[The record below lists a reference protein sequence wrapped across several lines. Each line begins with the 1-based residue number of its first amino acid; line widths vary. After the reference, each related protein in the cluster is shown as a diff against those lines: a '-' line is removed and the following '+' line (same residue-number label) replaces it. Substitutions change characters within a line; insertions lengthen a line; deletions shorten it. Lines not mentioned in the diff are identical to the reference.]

1 MLQSNAP
8 AEFPFSQR
16 YGYPGQPKGI
26 SIWEDASEDLR
37 QCVLET
43 ARDLGLAPSDI
54 RDIVCAVLQ
63 QQPNRRNWI
72 EYPNVWE
79 EAQEDVYGCQ
89 WFQVYDIIE
98 RIWSRF
104 KRADDH
110 SVWEEEKAPA
120 FRQAINDFFLTNG
133 IGWQLLKGEI
143 VMRGAD
149 GFEAAVKTAQATLEE
164 SGRPTASR
172 EIHEALEALSWRPE
186 PDLRGAV
193 YHTMGSL
200 ECLAR
205 AITGDPR
212 ATLGEILKKH
222 PDLLPRSLHEALSKM
237 WGSALIE
244 AHHLKED
251 QQPKREEAELLVGLT
266 AMVATYWSKKC
277 DRPMARRRARTVVRK
292 G

>member
-8 AEFPFSQR
+8 AGLPFSKR
-16 YGYPGQPKGI
+16 YGYEGQAKET
-26 SIWEDASEDLR
+26 SIWEDASENLR
-37 QCVLET
+37 HCVLET
-43 ARDLGLAPSDI
+43 AHDLGLAPSDI
-54 RDIVCAVLQ
+54 RDIVCSVLQ
-63 QQPNRRNWI
+63 QRPNRRNWS

-79 EAQEDVYGCQ
+79 EAQKDVYGCQ
-89 WFQVYDIIE
+89 WFLVYDIIE
-98 RIWSRF
+98 RIWIRF
-104 KRADDH
+104 RRADDH
-110 SVWEEEKAPA
+110 SVWDEEKAPA

-133 IGWQLLKGEI
+133 IGWQLVKGEI
-143 VMRGAD
+143 IMRGAD

-164 SGRPTASR
+164 SGRPSASR

-222 PDLLPRSLHEALSKM
+222 PDLLPGPLHEALSKVG
-237 WGSALIE
+237 GSALIE
-244 AHHLKED
+244 ARHFNQD
-251 QQPKREEAELLVGLT
+251 QKPKREEAELLVGLAAT
-266 AMVATYWSKKC
+266 VATYWSKKC
-277 DRPMARRRARTVVRK
+277 DRPMAMRRAPTVA
-292 G
+292 

>member
-8 AEFPFSQR
+8 AGLPFSKR
-16 YGYPGQPKGI
+16 YGYEGRAKET
-26 SIWEDASEDLR
+26 SIWEDASENLR
-37 QCVLET
+37 HCVLET
-43 ARDLGLAPSDI
+43 AHDLGLAPSDI
-54 RDIVCAVLQ
+54 REVVCSVLQ
-63 QQPNRRNWI
+63 QRPNRRNWS

-79 EAQEDVYGCQ
+79 EAQKDVYGCQ

-104 KRADDH
+104 RRADDH
-110 SVWEEEKAPA
+110 SVWDEEKAPA

-133 IGWQLLKGEI
+133 IGWQLVRGEI

-164 SGRPTASR
+164 SGRPSASR

-186 PDLRGAV
+186 PDLSGAV

-205 AITGDPR
+205 AITGDPG

-222 PDLLPRSLHEALSKM
+222 PDLLPRPLHEALSKVG
-237 WGSALIE
+237 GSALIE
-244 AHHLKED
+244 AHHFNQD
-251 QQPKREEAELLVGLT
+251 QKPKREEAELLVGLAAT
-266 AMVATYWSKKC
+266 VATYWSKKFE
-277 DRPMARRRARTVVRK
+277 RPVAMRRAQTIA
-292 G
+292 

>member
-8 AEFPFSQR
+8 AGLPFSKR
-16 YGYPGQPKGI
+16 YGYEGRAKET
-26 SIWEDASEDLR
+26 SIWEDASENLR
-37 QCVLET
+37 HCVLET
-43 ARDLGLAPSDI
+43 AHDLGLAPSDI
-54 RDIVCAVLQ
+54 REVVCSVLQ
-63 QQPNRRNWI
+63 QRPNRRNWS

-79 EAQEDVYGCQ
+79 EAQKDVYGCQ

-104 KRADDH
+104 RRADDH
-110 SVWEEEKAPA
+110 SVWDEEKAPA

-133 IGWQLLKGEI
+133 IGWQLVRGEI
-143 VMRGAD
+143 VMRGTD

-164 SGRPTASR
+164 SGRPSASR

-205 AITGDPR
+205 AITGDPK

-222 PDLLPRSLHEALSKM
+222 PDLLPRPLHEALSKVG
-237 WGSALIE
+237 GSALIE
-244 AHHLKED
+244 AHHFNQD
-251 QQPKREEAELLVGLT
+251 QKPKREEAELLVGLAAT
-266 AMVATYWSKKC
+266 VATYWSKKF
-277 DRPMARRRARTVVRK
+277 DRPVAMRRAQTIA
-292 G
+292 

>member
-8 AEFPFSQR
+8 GGSPFSKR
-16 YGYPGQPKGI
+16 YGYAGQAKGI
-26 SIWEDASEDLR
+26 SIWDDASEDLR

-54 RDIVCAVLQ
+54 RDTVCAVLQ
-63 QQPNRRNWI
+63 RRPNRRNWI

-98 RIWSRF
+98 RNWSRF

-120 FRQAINDFFLTNG
+120 FRQAMNDFFLTNG

-149 GFEAAVKTAQATLEE
+149 GFEVAVKTAQATLEE
-164 SGRPTASR
+164 SA
-172 EIHEALEALSWRPE
+172 
-186 PDLRGAV
+186 
-193 YHTMGSL
+193 
-200 ECLAR
+200 AR
-205 AITGDPR
+205 APARKSMKRWRLFPGDQNQIYAVQFITRWVLSNAWPAR
-212 ATLGEILKKH
+212 LPEIPGPLWAK
-222 PDLLPRSLHEALSKM
+222 S
-237 WGSALIE
+237 
-244 AHHLKED
+244 
-251 QQPKREEAELLVGLT
+251 
-266 AMVATYWSKKC
+266 
-277 DRPMARRRARTVVRK
+277 
-292 G
+292 

>member
-8 AEFPFSQR
+8 AGLPFSKR
-16 YGYPGQPKGI
+16 YGYEGRAKET
-26 SIWEDASEDLR
+26 SIWEDASENLR
-37 QCVLET
+37 HCVLET
-43 ARDLGLAPSDI
+43 AHDLGLAPSDI
-54 RDIVCAVLQ
+54 RDVVCSVLQ
-63 QQPNRRNWI
+63 QRPNRRNWS

-79 EAQEDVYGCQ
+79 EAQKDVYGCQ

-104 KRADDH
+104 RRADDH
-110 SVWEEEKAPA
+110 SVWDEEKAPA

-133 IGWQLLKGEI
+133 IGWQLVRGEI

-164 SGRPTASR
+164 SGRPSASR

-186 PDLRGAV
+186 PDLRRAV

-205 AITGDPR
+205 AITGDPG

-222 PDLLPRSLHEALSKM
+222 PDLLPRPLHEALSKVG
-237 WGSALIE
+237 GSALIE
-244 AHHLKED
+244 AHHFNQD
-251 QQPKREEAELLVGLT
+251 QKPKREEAELLVGLAAT
-266 AMVATYWSKKC
+266 VATYWSKKF
-277 DRPMARRRARTVVRK
+277 DRPVAMRRAQTIA
-292 G
+292 

>member
-8 AEFPFSQR
+8 AGCSFSKR
-16 YGYPGQPKGI
+16 YGYAGQAKEI
-26 SIWEDASEDLR
+26 SIWEDASENLR
-37 QCVLET
+37 HCVLET
-43 ARDLGLAPSDI
+43 AHDLGLAPSDI

-63 QQPNRRNWI
+63 RPPNRLNWS

-79 EAQEDVYGCQ
+79 EAQKDVYGCQ

-110 SVWEEEKAPA
+110 SVWDEEKAPA

-133 IGWQLLKGEI
+133 IGWQLVKGEI

-164 SGRPTASR
+164 SGRPSASR

-222 PDLLPRSLHEALSKM
+222 PDLLPRPLHEALSKVG
-237 WGSALIE
+237 GSALIE

-251 QQPKREEAELLVGLT
+251 QQPKREETELLVGLA

-277 DRPMARRRARTVVRK
+277 DRPMAMRRAPTAAQK

>member
-1 MLQSNAP
+1 MLQSDAP
-8 AEFPFSQR
+8 AGLPFSKR
-16 YGYPGQPKGI
+16 YGYEGRAKDT
-26 SIWEDASEDLR
+26 SIWEDASENLR
-37 QCVLET
+37 HCVLET
-43 ARDLGLAPSDI
+43 AHDLGLAPSDI
-54 RDIVCAVLQ
+54 RDIVCSVLQ
-63 QQPNRRNWI
+63 RRPNRRNWS

-79 EAQEDVYGCQ
+79 EAQKDVYGCQ

-104 KRADDH
+104 RSADDH
-110 SVWEEEKAPA
+110 SVWDEEKAPA

-133 IGWQLLKGEI
+133 IGWQLVKGEI

-149 GFEAAVKTAQATLEE
+149 GFEAAVKTARATLEE
-164 SGRPTASR
+164 SGRPSAGK

-212 ATLGEILKKH
+212 ATLDEILKKH
-222 PDLLPRSLHEALSKM
+222 PDLLPRSLHEALSKVG
-237 WGSALIE
+237 GSALIE
-244 AHHLKED
+244 AHHFNQD
-251 QQPKREEAELLVGLT
+251 QEPKREEAELLVGLAAT
-266 AMVATYWSKKC
+266 VATYWSKKF
-277 DRPMARRRARTVVRK
+277 DRPVAMRRTPTIA
-292 G
+292 

>member
-8 AEFPFSQR
+8 AGLPFSKR
-16 YGYPGQPKGI
+16 HGYEGQAKET
-26 SIWEDASEDLR
+26 SIWEDASENLR
-37 QCVLET
+37 HCVLET
-43 ARDLGLAPSDI
+43 AHDLGLAPSDI
-54 RDIVCAVLQ
+54 RAIVCSVLQ
-63 QQPNRRNWI
+63 RRPNRRNWS

-79 EAQEDVYGCQ
+79 EAQKDVYGCQ

-104 KRADDH
+104 RRADDH
-110 SVWEEEKAPA
+110 SVWDEEKAPA
-120 FRQAINDFFLTNG
+120 FRQTINDFFLTNG
-133 IGWQLLKGEI
+133 IGWQLVKGEI

-164 SGRPTASR
+164 SGRPSASR

-222 PDLLPRSLHEALSKM
+222 PDLLPSPLHEALSKVG
-237 WGSALIE
+237 GSALIE
-244 AHHLKED
+244 AHHFNQD
-251 QQPKREEAELLVGLT
+251 QKPKLEEAELLVGLAAT
-266 AMVATYWSKKC
+266 VATYWSKKC
-277 DRPMARRRARTVVRK
+277 DRPMAMRRAPTVA
-292 G
+292 

>member
-1 MLQSNAP
+1 MLQSDAP
-8 AEFPFSQR
+8 SGLPFSKR
-16 YGYPGQPKGI
+16 YGYEAQAKET
-26 SIWEDASEDLR
+26 SIWEDASENLR
-37 QCVLET
+37 HCVLET
-43 ARDLGLAPSDI
+43 AHDLGLAPSDI
-54 RDIVCAVLQ
+54 RDIVCSVLQ
-63 QQPNRRNWI
+63 RRPNRRNWS

-79 EAQEDVYGCQ
+79 EAQKDVYGCQ

-104 KRADDH
+104 RRADDH
-110 SVWEEEKAPA
+110 SVWDEEKAPA
-120 FRQAINDFFLTNG
+120 FRQTINDFFLTNG
-133 IGWQLLKGEI
+133 IGWQLVKGEI

-164 SGRPTASR
+164 SGRPSASR

-222 PDLLPRSLHEALSKM
+222 PDLLPRPLHEALSKVG
-237 WGSALIE
+237 GSALIE
-244 AHHLKED
+244 AHHFNQD
-251 QQPKREEAELLVGLT
+251 QKPKREEAELLVGLAAT
-266 AMVATYWSKKC
+266 VATYWSKKF
-277 DRPMARRRARTVVRK
+277 DRPMAMRRAPTVA
-292 G
+292 

>member
-8 AEFPFSQR
+8 AGLPFSKR
-16 YGYPGQPKGI
+16 YGYEGRAKET
-26 SIWEDASEDLR
+26 SIWEDASENLR
-37 QCVLET
+37 HCVLET
-43 ARDLGLAPSDI
+43 AHDLGLAPSDI
-54 RDIVCAVLQ
+54 REVVCSVLQ
-63 QQPNRRNWI
+63 QRPNRRNWS

-79 EAQEDVYGCQ
+79 EAQKDVYGCQ

-104 KRADDH
+104 RRADDH
-110 SVWEEEKAPA
+110 SVWDEEKAPA

-133 IGWQLLKGEI
+133 IGWQLVRGEI
-143 VMRGAD
+143 VMRGTD

-164 SGRPTASR
+164 SGRPSASR

-205 AITGDPR
+205 AITGDPG

-222 PDLLPRSLHEALSKM
+222 PDLLPRPLHEALSKVG
-237 WGSALIE
+237 GSALIE
-244 AHHLKED
+244 AHHFNQD
-251 QQPKREEAELLVGLT
+251 QKPKREEAELLVGLAAT
-266 AMVATYWSKKC
+266 VATYWSKKFE
-277 DRPMARRRARTVVRK
+277 RPVAMRRAQTIA
-292 G
+292 

>member
-8 AEFPFSQR
+8 AGLPFSKR
-16 YGYPGQPKGI
+16 YGYEGRAKET
-26 SIWEDASEDLR
+26 SIWEDASENLR
-37 QCVLET
+37 HCVLET
-43 ARDLGLAPSDI
+43 AHDLGLAPSDI
-54 RDIVCAVLQ
+54 REVVCSVLQ
-63 QQPNRRNWI
+63 QRPNRRNWS

-79 EAQEDVYGCQ
+79 EAQKDVYGCQ

-104 KRADDH
+104 RRADDH
-110 SVWEEEKAPA
+110 SVWDEEKAPA

-133 IGWQLLKGEI
+133 IGWQLVRGEI
-143 VMRGAD
+143 VMRGTD

-164 SGRPTASR
+164 SGRPSASR

-205 AITGDPR
+205 AITGDPG

-222 PDLLPRSLHEALSKM
+222 PDLLPRPLHEALSKVG
-237 WGSALIE
+237 GSALIE
-244 AHHLKED
+244 AHHFNQD
-251 QQPKREEAELLVGLT
+251 QKPKREEAELLVGLAAT
-266 AMVATYWSKKC
+266 VATYWSKKF
-277 DRPMARRRARTVVRK
+277 DRPVAMRRAQTIA
-292 G
+292 